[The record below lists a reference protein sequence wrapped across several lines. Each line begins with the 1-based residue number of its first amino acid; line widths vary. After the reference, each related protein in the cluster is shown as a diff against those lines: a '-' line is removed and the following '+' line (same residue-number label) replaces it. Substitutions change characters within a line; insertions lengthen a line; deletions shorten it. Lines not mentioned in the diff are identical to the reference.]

1 MPGENIA
8 QAILSLEELDSGD
21 QDSLAAIQKGCW
33 IELSDDIKSVR
44 RGKLAGIVGHSWK
57 YVFVNNKGK
66 LVAAPNRARLAE
78 QIRAGEAVPLDNSGL
93 FDKAI
98 RAAINDIKEL
108 SVAS

>member
-1 MPGENIA
+1 M
-8 QAILSLEELDSGD
+8 
-21 QDSLAAIQKGCW
+21 
-33 IELSDDIKSVR
+33 
-44 RGKLAGIVGHSWK
+44 AGIVGPSWK

-66 LVAAPNRARLAE
+66 LVAALNRARLAE
-78 QIRAGEAVPLDNSGL
+78 QQKAGEVKLLDNSHV